1 LIFAPPNTAPYG
13 NSPRNSIRFVPIWN
27 LDIGIAKDFRFHD
40 AGVVQFRAEAFNAPN
55 KTNWN
60 SPDMNSTSGIF
71 GYISS
76 AAASRQ
82 FQFSLRYSY

>member
-1 LIFAPPNTAPYG
+1 
-13 NSPRNSIRFVPIWN
+13 V
-27 LDIGIAKDFRFHD
+27 AKEFRFRD

-60 SPDMNSTSGIF
+60 SPNMDSSSGIF
-71 GYISS
+71 GYISG

-82 FQFSLRYSY
+82 YQFSLRYSY

>member
-1 LIFAPPNTAPYG
+1 MIFSPPDTAPYG

-27 LDIGIAKDFRFHD
+27 LDASIAKDFQLQD
-40 AGVVQFRAEAFNAPN
+40 AGVLQFRAEAFNVPN

-60 SPDMNSTSGIF
+60 SPNMDSSSGIF

-76 AAASRQ
+76 AGPSRQ
-82 FQFSLRYSY
+82 YQFSLRYSY